1 MVKRTHENNVFIP
14 LLMVCVCVRVC
25 VDVCTCDFI
34 WFLSTKVDD
43 FIVMVWLLLEIAM
56 KPGVNVAPF
65 VATTAQE
72 CLKNK
77 TKP

>member
-1 MVKRTHENNVFIP
+1 MVKRTHKNNVFIP
-14 LLMVCVCVRVC
+14 LLMVCVRVC

-56 KPGVNVAPF
+56 KQGVN